1 MRPKLICARM
11 NAFNFKWAHQARDL
25 ARIIPGPLIETK
37 TFLPLL
43 APSKF

>member
-1 MRPKLICARM
+1 MGPKLICVRTVDSL
-11 NAFNFKWAHQARDL
+11 KWAHQARDL
-25 ARIIPGPLIETK
+25 AKIIPGPLIETK